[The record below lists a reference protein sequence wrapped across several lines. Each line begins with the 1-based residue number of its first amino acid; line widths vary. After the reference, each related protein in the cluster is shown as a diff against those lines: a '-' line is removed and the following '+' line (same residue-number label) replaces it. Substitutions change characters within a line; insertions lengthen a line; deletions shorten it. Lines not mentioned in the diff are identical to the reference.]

1 MSKQEQFRWRIL
13 QTRDPVDPADPVD
26 VDPVDPVDADP
37 EDPAGVG
44 PVAPADA
51 DEDLAVPDVA
61 VDLAAPVA
69 VTRARTCTRT

>member
-1 MSKQEQFRWRIL
+1 
-13 QTRDPVDPADPVD
+13 VDPADPAD

-37 EDPAGVG
+37 EDPAGVGPVG